1 MNNKENSYF
10 CHGCGYE
17 LQEKKEEELGYI
29 KEIDYKKDHLYC
41 KRCYEMIFRNKTPKT
56 FLKDEDYWN
65 LFNNIIKEEKLYVLV
80 LDIFN
85 IEGSIINQMVEKLKK
100 RNVIIV
106 LNKRDLLPKL
116 VKDNKIYS
124 FIKNHYLLK
133 DLKILDFVIVSS
145 KKKYNID
152 LLLEKINNYRDGDV
166 YLIGAA
172 NVGKSSLLNAI
183 INAVVGDNKEYV
195 STSYY
200 AGTTL
205 GIINV
210 PFDENSNLIDTPG
223 IINDKDI
230 TYNLQKESLEIVI
243 PKKEVRPKTYQ
254 LDEKQTIFIT
264 GLLQLNYLKGKRQ
277 GFTIYASNYVKTH
290 RSKLENSESFR
301 EKNIGKNIIIPPN
314 LIELK
319 NMEFKKEKIILNGK
333 NIDLV
338 IKGLG
343 WINFKNIEGNME
355 IELILPL
362 FSEFFIRR
370 GLI

>member
-1 MNNKENSYF
+1 MNKKEEYF
-10 CHGCGYE
+10 CHGCGFL
-17 LQEKKEEELGYI
+17 LQEELENELGYI
-29 KEIDYKKDHLYC
+29 KEIKKDNDHLYC
-41 KRCYEMIFRNKTPKT
+41 KRCYDMIFRNKTPQT

-65 LFNNIIKEEKLYVLV
+65 LFEDILNEDKLYVLV

-85 IEGSIINQMVEKLKK
+85 IEGSIIPKMIEKLKDK
-100 RNVIIV
+100 NVLIV

-116 VKDNKIYS
+116 VNDKKIYS

-133 DLKILDFVIVSS
+133 DLSVVDYIIVSS

-152 LLLEKINNYRDGDV
+152 VLLEKINFYRNGDV
-166 YLIGAA
+166 FLIGTA

-205 GIINV
+205 GTINV

-223 IINDKDI
+223 IINDSDLTI
-230 TYNLQKESLEIVI
+230 GLDKESLEIII
-243 PKKEVRPKTYQ
+243 PKKEIRSRNYQ
-254 LDEKQTIFIT
+254 LEKGQTLFIT
-264 GLLQLNYLKGKRQ
+264 GLLQVDYLKGQRQ
-277 GFTIYASNYVKTH
+277 GFTIYVSNYIDIH
-290 RSKLENSESFR
+290 RSKLENSIDFR
-301 EKNIGKNIIIPPN
+301 NKNIGKNIIIPPN
-314 LIELK
+314 LKEL
-319 NMEFKKEKIILNGK
+319 EKISFQKKTVILNGK
-333 NIDLV
+333 NTDLV

-343 WINFKNIEGNME
+343 WINFKDIKDE
-355 IELILPL
+355 IELEITIP
-362 FSEFFIRR
+362 SSTEIYIRR